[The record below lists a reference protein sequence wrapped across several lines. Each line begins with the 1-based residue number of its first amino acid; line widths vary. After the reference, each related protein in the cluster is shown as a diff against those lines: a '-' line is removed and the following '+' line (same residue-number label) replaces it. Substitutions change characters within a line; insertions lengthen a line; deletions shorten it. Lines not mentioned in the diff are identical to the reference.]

1 MADAAFDDLDR
12 GLDAGFPLAGL
23 GDRATEQY

>member
-12 GLDAGFPLAGL
+12 SLDAGFPSAGL
-23 GDRATEQY
+23 ADRATERY